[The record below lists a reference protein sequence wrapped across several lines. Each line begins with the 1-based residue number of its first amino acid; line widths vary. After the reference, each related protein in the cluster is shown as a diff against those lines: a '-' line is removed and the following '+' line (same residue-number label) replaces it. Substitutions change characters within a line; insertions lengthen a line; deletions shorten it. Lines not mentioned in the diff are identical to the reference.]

1 MSTATAAVAGFHA
14 YKLDWEK
21 GRVIL
26 YRAGEEDF
34 SDMQGVV
41 LCMDLFPTL
50 DTPAERYEAEAAL
63 ERVFELTRL
72 RRIYGT
78 PG

>member
-1 MSTATAAVAGFHA
+1 MSTTATAVGFHA
-14 YKLDWEK
+14 YKLDWEN

-26 YRAGEEDF
+26 YRAGEVEF

-50 DTPAERYEAEAAL
+50 DSPAERYEAEAAL

-72 RRIYGT
+72 RRIYGS
-78 PG
+78 PS